1 MFGYIMASVDKLTED
16 EKKRYGGVYC
26 GLCRALKQR
35 HGQKS
40 RLTLNYDMTLLILVL
55 SSLYEPEE
63 QEGEGGCMMHPLK
76 KRYYVQNRF
85 TDYAAD
91 LNVLLAWWNCMD
103 DWEDDR
109 SISRLGYA
117 KILSPE
123 MKKLEQQYPRQATAI
138 RDTLEQLK
146 VYEKGQDVSP
156 DRAAECFGELMGELF
171 VYNEKDYWSKY
182 LRQMGRGLGRFI
194 YIMDACIDY
203 PEDEKKNRPNPL
215 RSLGGGERD
224 REGDFQLL
232 SMLMG
237 DATAAFECLPLEQD
251 LGLMRNILYEGAW
264 QKYNL
269 TYAKREGKKKD
280 GNKELHT

>member
-1 MFGYIMASVDKLTED
+1 MFGYITASVEKLTEE
-16 EKKRYGGVYC
+16 EKQRYAAVYC
-26 GLCRALKQR
+26 GLCRSLKQR

-63 QEGEGGCMMHPLK
+63 HLSEGACLMHPIK
-76 KRYYVQNRF
+76 KRSYMQNRF

-109 SISRLGYA
+109 RFSRLGYA
-117 KILSPE
+117 KLLTPE
-123 MKKLEQQYPRQATAI
+123 VKKLEQQYPRQSETI
-138 RDTLEQLK
+138 RKTLEQLK
-146 VYEKGQDVSP
+146 TYEAGDMVSA
-156 DRAAECFGELMGELF
+156 DRAAACFGSLMGELF
-171 VYNEKDYWSKY
+171 VYDEKDYWAKY
-182 LRQMGRGLGRFI
+182 LRQMGQGLGQFI

-203 PEDEKKNRPNPL
+203 PEDEKKDRPNPL
-215 RSLGGGERD
+215 RALGGGQRD

-232 SMLMG
+232 SMLMN
-237 DATAAFECLPLEQD
+237 DAARAFECLPLEQD

-269 TYAKREGKKKD
+269 HYEKREGKKKD
-280 GNKELHT
+280 SSKELHT